1 MDQSRHSGIE
11 SVALA
16 HLIYDIIESIKND
29 IGINLK
35 VMITEVLRIDERRE
49 AVFPILDVLE
59 ALKVGALFLDSMGI
73 NARTWVEIQTEQR
86 TKNRVLGKVVSHKNA
101 GENVPL
107 QSGDE
112 DQRLEIFDEADVING
127 FLKFGNADNELCCVV
142 TNAEK
147 DGATFYENNEPIIDH
162 NNDLWL
168 KSLEDRN
175 NDVSA
180 EEAVKTYIGGVKK
193 NIGNLVDVSDLPRLV
208 DYSRFSGLNDESKF
222 QQSINM
228 AAGFVLCEDPPT
240 LRRMSIK
247 DVCKSRAVS
256 GHLGFATI
264 TTLMCMSEVERVTMM
279 DPVRI
284 GGRTEDRKHQLENLK
299 ELAKQTNTTVL
310 FSRCHDQDDEVVN
323 DMEGWRQRK
332 RAANNRERKEKED
345 TVLPTDEQELKQ
357 HGYFASIKTQ
367 RLSMEV

>member
-1 MDQSRHSGIE
+1 M
-11 SVALA
+11 
-16 HLIYDIIESIKND
+16 
-29 IGINLK
+29 
-35 VMITEVLRIDERRE
+35 
-49 AVFPILDVLE
+49 
-59 ALKVGALFLDSMGI
+59 
-73 NARTWVEIQTEQR
+73 
-86 TKNRVLGKVVSHKNA
+86 
-101 GENVPL
+101 
-107 QSGDE
+107 
-112 DQRLEIFDEADVING
+112 
-127 FLKFGNADNELCCVV
+127 
-142 TNAEK
+142 
-147 DGATFYENNEPIIDH
+147 
-162 NNDLWL
+162 

-175 NDVSA
+175 NNVSA

-208 DYSRFSGLNDESKF
+208 DYSRFSASNDESKY

-228 AAGFVLCEDPPT
+228 AAGFVLCEDPST
-240 LRRMSIK
+240 LRRMSIR
-247 DVCKSRAVS
+247 DVHKRRDIS
-256 GHLGFATI
+256 GHLGFALI
-264 TTLMCMSEVERVTMM
+264 TTLMCMSEVERVTLM

-284 GGRTEDRKHQLENLK
+284 GGRTEDREHQLENLK
-299 ELAKQTNTTVL
+299 ELARQTNTTVL